1 MKTSQIA
8 AKVVTRLFF
17 FLLLIALIPFLQGD
31 TSKLQHIYLTPKH
44 AWTLAF
50 PILLILGFI
59 ALLII
64 CSIQKFRKTDLNWLL
79 VINTLVLTAYAITLY
94 IRIYQLIK

>member
-1 MKTSQIA
+1 MKTSQFA
-8 AKVVTRLFF
+8 AKLVVRIFF
-17 FLLLIALIPFLQGD
+17 ILLLMALIPFVQGD
-31 TSKLQHIYLTPKH
+31 NTHLQHLYLMPKQ

-64 CSIQKFRKTDLNWLL
+64 CSLKKYSKQDLNWLL
-79 VINTLVLTAYAITLY
+79 VVNTVVLIAYAATLY
-94 IRIYQLIK
+94 LRIYQLTK

>member
-17 FLLLIALIPFLQGD
+17 FLLLIALVPFLQGD
-31 TSKLQHIYLTPKH
+31 TAKLQHIYLSPKNPF
-44 AWTLAF
+44 TLVF

-59 ALLII
+59 ALLVI
-64 CSIQKFRKTDLNWLL
+64 CSIKKFSKNDLNWLL
-79 VINTLVLTAYAITLY
+79 VLNTIMLMAYGITIY
-94 IRIYQLIK
+94 ISIYKLIG